1 MLTAMTA
8 EYGDALDDLNW
19 ISEDRAREA
28 ELERSRILSAMAPH
42 LDIDFKQTKP
52 HLGPLSPGCRICGEG
67 GWSCLFI
74 NGKCN
79 CRCFY
84 CPAAQEEIGVPTT
97 NRVPFGRAGDYADYV
112 RHFEFSGVS
121 ISGGEPLLT
130 FERTLKHIAAVR
142 RKMGDDLHIWLYTN
156 ATLLTEDYL
165 LRLKDAGL
173 NEIRMDISAADY
185 SLKKAA
191 LAVGILPCVT
201 VEIPAVPEDHGRL
214 AALLP
219 EMYDLGINHLNLHQ
233 LRLTPHNRA
242 NFRGRPYTYLHGE
255 KVTVLESELTALAL
269 IQEVRD
275 KGIGL
280 PVNYCSFVYK
290 HRYQRAATR
299 RRNAR
304 FVLKGHEAVTEN
316 GYIRTLALS
325 GDPEAIARQ
334 ARGLETEGHDRQSWQ
349 LSGSG
354 NRLYFSPRLWP
365 RIDDTLGELLVGYS
379 EAGLRP
385 HISYR
390 HYFKEIRV
398 NADKKLYVEKYPVL
412 KDIRLN
418 AIQRNWLGACLSGA
432 SAASSTMGPL
442 SAGSPEI
449 EMFEFI
455 EPGLLEYF

>member
-1 MLTAMTA
+1 MTV
-8 EYGDALDDLNW
+8 EYGDPLDDLNW
-19 ISEDRAREA
+19 ISEVRAREA
-28 ELERSRILSAMAPH
+28 ERERSRILTTLAPH
-42 LDIDFKQTKP
+42 LEIDFEQTKP

-97 NRVPFGRAGDYADYV
+97 NRVPFDRAADYADYV
-112 RHFEFSGVS
+112 RHFAFSGVS

-130 FERTLKHIAAVR
+130 FDRTLKHIAAVR

-191 LAVGILPCVT
+191 LAVGVVPCIT
-201 VEIPAVPEDHGRL
+201 VEIPAIPEDHERL

-219 EMYDLGINHLNLHQ
+219 EMHDLGINHLNLHQ

-242 NFRGRPYTYLHGE
+242 NFKNRPYTYLHGE
-255 KVTVLESELTALAL
+255 KVTVLESELAALSL
-269 IQEVRD
+269 IQEARD
-275 KGIGL
+275 RGVDL

-290 HRYQRAATR
+290 HRYQRAAAR

-304 FVLKGHEAVTEN
+304 LVLKSYEAVTEN

-325 GDPEAIARQ
+325 GEPEAIARQ
-334 ARGLETEGHDRQSWQ
+334 ARGLEAEGHDRQSWH
-349 LSGSG
+349 LSGAG
-354 NRLYFSPRLWP
+354 NRLYFDPRLWP

-412 KDIRLN
+412 KETRLS
-418 AIQRNWLGACLSGA
+418 AVQRSWLGARLSGA
-432 SAASSTMGPL
+432 SAASSTMAPPPAEL
-442 SAGSPEI
+442 QEI
-449 EMFEFI
+449 GTFELI
-455 EPGLLEYF
+455 EPGLQEYF